1 MNNSTNTS
9 LNRIKEIINKGKSGV
24 IIIPK
29 NPTIDAIA
37 ASTALYL
44 GLIKI
49 GKNVSLACSSQ
60 IQSELIASDKFKNII
75 TTEGDSLMISFPYK
89 EGAIDKIDY
98 NIQGEFFNLIITPRQ
113 GYSRLNPNQVRY
125 SYTGGTIDFF
135 IVIDSPT
142 LSNLGEIYTE
152 NQNQFTGKDIIN
164 IDRHL
169 TNSYFGTVNF
179 IDKTISSI
187 SELIIKILKHLDI
200 EFDKDMA
207 TNLYVGIVHSTNNF
221 TSYSTNADTFEN
233 AAFLLKSGAIKKII
247 KKPEP
252 PKIISNFTIS
262 TTPPSTI
269 KPSYSPP
276 LETQTTTPIEK
287 VETEKQ
293 PIQSNFEKNQS
304 QNPSEVL
311 KPKIFRGG
319 LI

>member
-1 MNNSTNTS
+1 MP
-9 LNRIKEIINKGKSGV
+9 LNRIKEIINKGKAGV

-29 NPTIDAIA
+29 NPTTDAIA

-60 IQSELIASDKFKNII
+60 IQSDLIASDKFKNII
-75 TTEGDSLMISFPYK
+75 TTEGDALMISFPYTD
-89 EGAIDKIDY
+89 GSIDKIDY

-113 GYSRLNPNQVRY
+113 GYPKLNPNQVKY
-125 SYTGGTIDFF
+125 SYTGGIIDFF

-142 LSNLGEIYTE
+142 LNNLGEIYIE

-187 SELIIKILKHLDI
+187 SELIIKILKHLEI
-200 EFDKDMA
+200 EIDKDMA
-207 TNLYVGIVHSTNNF
+207 TNLYAGIIHSTNNF
-221 TSYSTNADTFEN
+221 TSYSTNSDTFEN
-233 AAFLLKSGAIKKII
+233 AAFLLKCGAIKKII
-247 KKPEP
+247 KKPES
-252 PKIISNFTIS
+252 PKIISNFTIPS
-262 TTPPSTI
+262 TPSTI
-269 KPSYSPP
+269 KPSYSPSP
-276 LETQTTTPIEK
+276 EIQPKTPIEK

-293 PIQSNFEKNQS
+293 PTPSNFEKNQS
-304 QNPSEVL
+304 QNPSEIL